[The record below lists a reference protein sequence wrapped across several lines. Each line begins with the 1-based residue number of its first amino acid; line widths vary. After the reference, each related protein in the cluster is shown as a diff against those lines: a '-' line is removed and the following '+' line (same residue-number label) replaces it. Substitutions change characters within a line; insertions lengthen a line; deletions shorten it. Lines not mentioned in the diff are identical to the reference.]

1 MLFLRNM
8 KAQSTF
14 CLALLLLS
22 GITSCSQKEDIP
34 SQRNDNEQRKMGFD
48 ITVTREGKAVQAK
61 SIAGRAAT
69 KGNVSE
75 EEKLATMNADIP
87 FGLVGIDLE
96 TNTLLIDNKS
106 VFNHGSGYTGLLD
119 GGLWELP
126 ATVAFSAYYPYVHN
140 VEYDDE
146 LTSYSIPFTGNET
159 QAGPL
164 VSKTVERAIN
174 QLNMLP
180 LEFRHITND
189 IGYKICD
196 VTTDPQLQGLI
207 HLRKLT
213 ATNVAS
219 AGIFVNDITLSRG
232 IWHRQGYYRDIVLFE
247 GDAVLGVGSQNEK
260 FVGADSLTDRMA
272 DSNRYYSIPDEIE
285 VGKQCVEL
293 LYDVDAF
300 TVGGFTYPAMKNQ
313 VARYM
318 LYGVLPDNLFEY
330 GKQYTFH
337 LGLDT
342 GKLYSQIAFSASV
355 SDWETKIYENNDE
368 F

>member
-1 MLFLRNM
+1 M
-8 KAQSTF
+8 KVQSIL
-14 CLALLLLS
+14 CASILILS
-22 GITSCSQKEDIP
+22 GITSCSQKEDLP
-34 SQRNDNEQRKMGFD
+34 SQQSRDEQRKMGFE
-48 ITVTREGKAVQAK
+48 ITVTREGKAVQPK

-69 KGNVSE
+69 KGNVSQE
-75 EEKLATMNADIP
+75 EQLATMNADIP

-106 VFNHGSGYTGLLD
+106 VFNHGSGYAGLLD

-146 LTSYSIPFTGNET
+146 LTSYSIPFSGNET

-247 GDAVLGVGSQNEK
+247 GDALLGVGSQNEK
-260 FVGADSLTDRMA
+260 FVGSDTLTDRMV

-285 VGKQCVEL
+285 MGKQCVEVV
-293 LYDVDAF
+293 YDVDSF
-300 TVGGFTYPAMKNQ
+300 TVGGFTYGAMKNQ
-313 VARYM
+313 VAHYM
-318 LYGVLPDNLFEY
+318 LYGVLPDNVFEY

-342 GKLYSQIAFSASV
+342 GKLYKQIAFSASV